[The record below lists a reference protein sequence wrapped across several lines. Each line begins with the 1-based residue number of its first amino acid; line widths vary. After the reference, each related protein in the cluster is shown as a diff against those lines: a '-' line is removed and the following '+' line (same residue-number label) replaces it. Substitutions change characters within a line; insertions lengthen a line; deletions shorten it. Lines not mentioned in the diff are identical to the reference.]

1 VYTAEQIGLGA
12 GKKIVK
18 LTWRGYKTSDEY
30 DATVNV
36 WLENT
41 TDAAPRSESTGL
53 FATDEMTN
61 VFSGNYTWQKVGSSS
76 ELADMLVVEIPEG
89 FVYEGNNLRVVVR
102 SNATSWKN
110 TYFEVDANASNKAR
124 GHWNDTQSTFET
136 TNSNLTT
143 TLPLPVLHI
152 GVEAETAQYTG
163 KVVDAD
169 GAPIVGATVN
179 LRESASPAGNGIRG
193 KVPAGSN
200 SVQYEAIT
208 DENGEFTVDVL
219 QADKTYDLT
228 VSASGYKPYTAERVS
243 FADGNID
250 AGDIVLE
257 TDVTG
262 IKDIDANREVAGV
275 TYYNMAGQQSDKAFD
290 GVNIVVTKYTD
301 GTKKT
306 TKVVF

>member
-1 VYTAEQIGLGA
+1 
-12 GKKIVK
+12 
-18 LTWRGYKTSDEY
+18 
-30 DATVNV
+30 
-36 WLENT
+36 
-41 TDAAPRSESTGL
+41 
-53 FATDEMTN
+53 
-61 VFSGNYTWQKVGSSS
+61 
-76 ELADMLVVEIPEG
+76 
-89 FVYEGNNLRVVVR
+89 
-102 SNATSWKN
+102 
-110 TYFEVDANASNKAR
+110 
-124 GHWNDTQSTFET
+124 
-136 TNSNLTT
+136 
-143 TLPLPVLHI
+143 
-152 GVEAETAQYTG
+152 
-163 KVVDAD
+163 
-169 GAPIVGATVN
+169 
-179 LRESASPAGNGIRG
+179 
-193 KVPAGSN
+193 
-200 SVQYEAIT
+200 VQYEAIT

>member
-1 VYTAEQIGLGA
+1 
-12 GKKIVK
+12 
-18 LTWRGYKTSDEY
+18 
-30 DATVNV
+30 
-36 WLENT
+36 
-41 TDAAPRSESTGL
+41 
-53 FATDEMTN
+53 M
-61 VFSGNYTWQKVGSSS
+61 
-76 ELADMLVVEIPEG
+76 
-89 FVYEGNNLRVVVR
+89 
-102 SNATSWKN
+102 
-110 TYFEVDANASNKAR
+110 
-124 GHWNDTQSTFET
+124 
-136 TNSNLTT
+136 
-143 TLPLPVLHI
+143 
-152 GVEAETAQYTG
+152 
-163 KVVDAD
+163 
-169 GAPIVGATVN
+169 N

-228 VSASGYKPYTAERVS
+228 VSASGYKPYTAEGVS